1 MVVHSMSMWATR
13 LWLSR
18 ASAARQS
25 LRSFAAVSETHS
37 EQKNKNNNNN
47 NDETVATDDRHP
59 LKGIRI
65 LDMTRIVAGPY
76 CTMVLADM
84 GAEVIKV
91 ERPFFGDEARKWGPP
106 FLEQSGDAAYFLAQ
120 NRNKQSVC
128 IDIVRGQEIMHEL
141 ASRCDVLVENYV
153 PGTLQR
159 YGLAYE
165 QLRDINPQ
173 LIYCTISGYGSV
185 GPYAKRPGYDVIASS
200 MGGLLHITGERD
212 GPPSKV
218 GVAVT
223 DIATGLYAHGAILAA
238 LLQRQRTNRGQKID
252 VDLLSTCCS
261 LLINVGSNYLN
272 AGTEAKRWGTAH
284 SSIVPYQSFKTAD
297 GYLTVGAGSDAQFVE
312 LCQRLDIADVSQN
325 DKFKTNKDRV
335 QHREELVAL
344 LAEILARDSSKN
356 WMSHF
361 EGASFVVG
369 PVNSIRE
376 VFEDEHIQSIGL
388 VKTLPH
394 PRDDSVKVVG
404 PPVVYSE
411 ARNDAR
417 TAPPMLGEHTD
428 QVLEKLLGYG
438 ADKIAKLREQRIIQ

>member
-1 MVVHSMSMWATR
+1 MWLQRFRFTSVA
-13 LWLSR
+13 
-18 ASAARQS
+18 AARQS
-25 LRSFAAVSETHS
+25 LRSFAAASD
-37 EQKNKNNNNN
+37 NNNNN
-47 NDETVATDDRHP
+47 NNVSDHFETVSVDDRHP

-65 LDMTRIVAGPY
+65 LDLTRIVAGPY
-76 CTMVLADM
+76 CTMVLADL

-91 ERPFFGDEARKWGPP
+91 ERPHFGDEARKWGPP
-106 FLEQSGDAAYFLAQ
+106 FLEHSGDATYFLSS

-128 IDIVRGQEIMHEL
+128 IDIKRGRKIMHEL
-141 ASRCDVLVENYV
+141 IKQSDVLVENYV
-153 PGTLQR
+153 PGTLDR
-159 YGLAYE
+159 YDLGYE
-165 QLRDINPQ
+165 QVRHVNPK
-173 LIYCTISGYGSV
+173 LIYCTISGYGAV

-200 MGGLLHITGERD
+200 MGGLLHITGEQE

-238 LLQRQRTNRGQKID
+238 LLQRQRTQRGQKID
-252 VDLLSTCCS
+252 VNLLSTCCS
-261 LLINVGSNYLN
+261 LLINVASNYLN

-284 SSIVPYQSFKTAD
+284 SSIVPYQSFKTVD

-312 LCQRLDIADVSQN
+312 LCQRLKIEEVPQN
-325 DKFKTNKDRV
+325 DKFKTNRDRV
-335 QHREELVAL
+335 KNRDELVNL
-344 LAEILARDSSKN
+344 LAKILAQNTSKN
-356 WMSHF
+356 WMNLF

-376 VFEDEHIQSIGL
+376 VFEDEHIQAIGL
-388 VKTLPH
+388 VKKLPH
-394 PRDDSVKVVG
+394 SRDQSVKVVG

-428 QVLEKLLGYG
+428 EMLNKLLGYE
-438 ADKIAKLREQRIIQ
+438 ADKIAELREQGIIQ

>member
-1 MVVHSMSMWATR
+1 MWLQR
-13 LWLSR
+13 LILSR
-18 ASAARQS
+18 AAAAARQS
-25 LRSFAAVSETHS
+25 LRSFAAASE
-37 EQKNKNNNNN
+37 NNNNN
-47 NDETVATDDRHP
+47 NNNNVNLDASAVDERHP
-59 LKGIRI
+59 LRGVRI
-65 LDMTRIVAGPY
+65 LDLTRIVAGPY
-76 CTMVLADM
+76 CTMVLADL

-91 ERPFFGDEARKWGPP
+91 ERPHFGDEARKWGPP

-120 NRNKQSVC
+120 NRNKRSVC
-128 IDIVRGQEIMHEL
+128 IDMKRGKELMHQL
-141 ASRCDVLVENYV
+141 AGKCDVLVENYV
-153 PGTLQR
+153 PGTLER
-159 YGLAYE
+159 YGLGYE
-165 QLRDINPQ
+165 QLRQVNPR

-223 DIATGLYAHGAILAA
+223 DVATGLYAHGAILAA
-238 LLQRQRTNRGQKID
+238 LLQRERTQRGQKID

-261 LLINVGSNYLN
+261 LLINVASNYLN
-272 AGTEAKRWGTAH
+272 AGTEAQRWGTAH

-297 GYLTVGAGSDAQFVE
+297 GYLTLGAGSDAQFVE
-312 LCQRLDIADVSQN
+312 LCRRLNIEPVSQ
-325 DKFKTNKDRV
+325 DAKFKTNKDRV

-344 LAEILARDSSKN
+344 LAQILARDTSKN
-356 WMSHF
+356 WMQQF

-376 VFEDEHIQSIGL
+376 VFEDEHIQAIGL
-388 VKTLPH
+388 VKKLPH
-394 PRDDSVKVVG
+394 ARDGSVKVVG

-428 QVLEKLLGYG
+428 EVLAKLLGYG
-438 ADKIAKLREQRIIQ
+438 ADRIAALREQRIIQ

>member
-1 MVVHSMSMWATR
+1 MAMWLQR
-13 LWLSR
+13 LRLSR
-18 ASAARQS
+18 AAAAAAAATRQS
-25 LRSFAAVSETHS
+25 LRSFAAASKH
-37 EQKNKNNNNN
+37 NNS
-47 NDETVATDDRHP
+47 NDNLEASSIDERHP
-59 LKGIRI
+59 LRGVRI
-65 LDMTRIVAGPY
+65 LDLTRIVAGPY
-76 CTMVLADM
+76 CTMVLADL

-91 ERPFFGDEARKWGPP
+91 ERPHFGDEARKWGPP
-106 FLEQSGDAAYFLAQ
+106 FLEECGDAAYFLAP

-128 IDIVRGQEIMHEL
+128 IDLKRGKEL
-141 ASRCDVLVENYV
+141 MRQLVDKCDVLVENYV
-153 PGTLQR
+153 PGTLER
-159 YGLAYE
+159 YDLGYE
-165 QLRDINPQ
+165 QLRQLNPR

-223 DIATGLYAHGAILAA
+223 DVATGLYAHGAILAA
-238 LLQRQRTNRGQKID
+238 LLQRERTQRGQKID
-252 VDLLSTCCS
+252 VNLLSTCCS
-261 LLINVGSNYLN
+261 LLINVASNYLN

-297 GYLTVGAGSDAQFVE
+297 GYLTLGAGSDAQFVE
-312 LCQRLDIADVSQN
+312 LCSRLNIEPVSLDV
-325 DKFKTNKDRV
+325 KFKTNKDRV
-335 QHREELVAL
+335 KNREELINL
-344 LAEILARDSSKN
+344 LAKILARDSSKN
-356 WMSHF
+356 WMRLF

-376 VFEDEHIQSIGL
+376 VFEDEHIQAIGL

-394 PRDDSVKVVG
+394 PRDGSVKVVG

-428 QVLEKLLGYG
+428 EVLAKLLGYG
-438 ADKIAKLREQRIIQ
+438 AEQIEELRSQRIIQ

>member
-1 MVVHSMSMWATR
+1 MAMWLQR
-13 LWLSR
+13 LRLSC
-18 ASAARQS
+18 AVGAARQS
-25 LRSFAAVSETHS
+25 LRSFAAASEN
-37 EQKNKNNNNN
+37 KNSNSNNNNLDASPI
-47 NDETVATDDRHP
+47 DERHP
-59 LKGIRI
+59 LRGVRI
-65 LDMTRIVAGPY
+65 LDLTRIIAGPY
-76 CTMVLADM
+76 CTMVLADL

-91 ERPFFGDEARKWGPP
+91 ERPHFGDEARKWGPP
-106 FLEQSGDAAYFLAQ
+106 FLEKSGDAAYFLAP

-128 IDIVRGQEIMHEL
+128 IDMKRGRDLMQQL
-141 ASRCDVLVENYV
+141 VSKCDVLVENYV
-153 PGTLQR
+153 PGTLER
-159 YGLAYE
+159 YGLGYE
-165 QLRDINPQ
+165 QLREANPR

-200 MGGLLHITGERD
+200 MGGLLHITGQPD

-223 DIATGLYAHGAILAA
+223 DVATGLYAHGAILAA
-238 LLQRQRTNRGQKID
+238 LLQRERTQRGQKID

-261 LLINVGSNYLN
+261 LLINVASNYLN

-297 GYLTVGAGSDAQFVE
+297 GYLTLGAGSDAQFVE
-312 LCQRLDIADVSQN
+312 LCSRLNIEPIALDA
-325 DKFKTNKDRV
+325 KFKTNKDRV
-335 QHREELVAL
+335 KNREELVNL
-344 LAEILARDSSKN
+344 LAKILASDSSRN
-356 WMSHF
+356 WMRLF

-376 VFEDEHIQSIGL
+376 VFEDEHIQAIGL

-394 PRDDSVKVVG
+394 PRDGSVKVVG

-428 QVLEKLLGYG
+428 KVLANLLGYG
-438 ADKIAKLREQRIIQ
+438 AEQIAELRSKGIIQ

>member
-1 MVVHSMSMWATR
+1 MWIQR
-13 LWLSR
+13 LRCSTA
-18 ASAARQS
+18 ASITRQS
-25 LRSFAAVSETHS
+25 LRSFAAASSSNNTNFDSGNHET
-37 EQKNKNNNNN
+37 
-47 NDETVATDDRHP
+47 TAVDDRHP
-59 LKGIRI
+59 LKGIRV
-65 LDMTRIVAGPY
+65 LDLTRIVAGPY
-76 CTMVLADM
+76 CTMVLGDL

-91 ERPFFGDEARKWGPP
+91 ERPHFGDEARKWGPP
-106 FLEQSGDAAYFLAQ
+106 FLQHSGDAAYFLAQ

-128 IDIVRGQEIMHEL
+128 IDVKRGQKIMHEL
-141 ASRCDVLVENYV
+141 IERCDVLVENYV
-153 PGTLQR
+153 PGTLDR
-159 YGLAYE
+159 YQLGYE
-165 QLRDINPQ
+165 QVRQVNPQ

-200 MGGLLHITGERD
+200 MGGLLHITGQRD

-238 LLQRQRTNRGQKID
+238 LLQRQRTQRGQKID
-252 VDLLSTCCS
+252 VDLLSTCAS

-284 SSIVPYQSFKTAD
+284 SSIVPYQSFKTVD

-312 LCQRLDIADVSQN
+312 LCQRLKIDEVPQN

-335 QHREELVAL
+335 KNREELVEL
-344 LAEILARDSSKN
+344 LSKILSKDTSKN
-356 WMSHF
+356 WMNHF

-376 VFEDEHIQSIGL
+376 VFDDEHIKAIGL

-394 PRDDSVKVVG
+394 AKDESVKVVG

-428 QVLEKLLGYG
+428 EVLSKLLGYD
-438 ADKIAKLREQRIIQ
+438 ADKIASLREQRIIQ